1 MSKLLNVIENANLN
15 IVVNDDSSPV
25 ASKDRLYDFA
35 RGELAK
41 AFDDVL
47 GELKMDGDVEL
58 DSLTIDLE
66 VNADGDVFKQIAD
79 LLRSALKSKLGMV
92 MFKKQSMPITNL
104 LANVY
109 RRHLPMEKSSNLENR
124 FNTLAEA
131 WFLEHP
137 GQKFNPLAFSE
148 SVIKIMRSEFPNV
161 DVQQV
166 AYVVYQNILQL
177 KNAKNSQAAENPSA
191 NDSASTLNSNATSF
205 EVVDSGLVLLSP
217 YIPALFER
225 TGCVEKGVFHS
236 DDAKRKA
243 LAVLKFAAYGTYS
256 EPPRNAAVMNIL
268 CGLPVTPAFDAD
280 ELPKISDSEKELVEG
295 LLKAV
300 IANWKAVGHMS
311 PDGLRGAYFVRNGT
325 VETSGMADMLTI
337 ETKTYDILL
346 DKLPWGYS
354 TIKHPWMK
362 KVLNVKWR

>member
-1 MSKLLNVIENANLN
+1 MSKLLNVIENVNLN
-15 IVVNDDSSPV
+15 IVVNDDSLPV
-25 ASKDRLYDFA
+25 ASKQRLYDFA

-41 AFDDVL
+41 VFDDIL
-47 GELKMDGDVEL
+47 GEMKMDGDVEL

-66 VNADGDVFKQIAD
+66 VNADGNVFKQIAD
-79 LLRSALKSKLGMV
+79 SLRDALKSKLRTAV
-92 MFKKQSMPITNL
+92 FKKQSMPITNL

-109 RRHLPMEKSSNLENR
+109 RRHLPMEKSSNLEHH

-131 WFLEHP
+131 WILENP

-166 AYVVYQNILQL
+166 AYVVYQGILQL
-177 KNAKNSQAAENPSA
+177 KNAKNSRTEKNPSA
-191 NDSASTLNSNATSF
+191 NNSMPVLDSGSTSF
-205 EVVDSGLVLLSP
+205 DVVDSGLVLLSP

-225 TGCVEKGVFHS
+225 TGCVEKGVFPT

-243 LAVLKFAAYGTYS
+243 LAVLKFAAYGTYG
-256 EPPRNAAVMNIL
+256 EPPQNAAVMNIL
-268 CGLPVTPAFDAD
+268 CGLPVTPTFDAD
-280 ELPKISDSEKELVEG
+280 KLPKISDNEKELVEG

-300 IANWKAVGHMS
+300 IANWKAVGRMS
-311 PDGLRGAYFVRNGT
+311 PDGLRGTYFVRPGIVETAGTADLLT
-325 VETSGMADMLTI
+325 VEK
-337 ETKTYDILL
+337 KTYDILL

-354 TIKHPWMK
+354 MVKHPWME

>member
-58 DSLTIDLE
+58 DSLTIDLD

-124 FNTLAEA
+124 FNTLAKA

-177 KNAKNSQAAENPSA
+177 KNAKNSQAAENSSA

-236 DDAKRKA
+236 DDAKR
-243 LAVLKFAAYGTYS
+243 
-256 EPPRNAAVMNIL
+256 
-268 CGLPVTPAFDAD
+268 
-280 ELPKISDSEKELVEG
+280 
-295 LLKAV
+295 
-300 IANWKAVGHMS
+300 
-311 PDGLRGAYFVRNGT
+311 
-325 VETSGMADMLTI
+325 
-337 ETKTYDILL
+337 
-346 DKLPWGYS
+346 
-354 TIKHPWMK
+354 
-362 KVLNVKWR
+362 